1 MKTARWNRLMS
12 ALVIAASTGMGC
24 FSFLYPFFL
33 PNFEQ
38 TPSPASIRIG
48 EMPLMMTL
56 VLGFCVI
63 ALLYEAQ
70 QSASNARLVAL
81 MGVLVALNSVLRYL
95 ELAVPG
101 PGGFSPI
108 FFLIILAGYLY
119 GAKFGF
125 LMGAMTLFVSA
136 ILTGGIGP
144 WLPSQMF
151 TAGWVGMSAASLT
164 PSIKWLGWEEKRGEI
179 IVLAIFGALW
189 GFLYGA
195 IMNLWSWPF
204 IIGPAD
210 QYWQPGISLS
220 ETLARYGMFYVLTSL
235 IWDLGRAFGNVL
247 LIIFFA
253 PATLRVLR
261 RFHERFTFVYIPAE
275 G

>member
-1 MKTARWNRLMS
+1 MRRLRLERLLS
-12 ALVIAASTGMGC
+12 HSVIAASTLLGC
-24 FSFLYPFFL
+24 LSFLYPFFL

-38 TPSPASIRIG
+38 TPSPAGVRLS
-48 EMPLMMTL
+48 EMPLTMTL
-56 VLGFCVI
+56 ILGLCVI
-63 ALLYEAQ
+63 ALLYESQ
-70 QSASNARLVAL
+70 QSAANARLVAL
-81 MGVLVALNSVLRYL
+81 MGVLVALNSILRYV

-136 ILTGGIGP
+136 IITGGVGP

-151 TAGWVGMSAASLT
+151 TAGWVGMSAAILSPLT
-164 PSIKWLGWEEKRGEI
+164 RSLGWEEKRGEI
-179 IVLAIFGALW
+179 AVLAIFGAFW
-189 GFLYGA
+189 GLLYGA

-204 IIGPAD
+204 LIGPTD
-210 QYWQPGISLS
+210 QYWQPGIPFSQ
-220 ETLARYGMFYVLTSL
+220 TIARYGMFYFLTSL
-235 IWDLGRAFGNVL
+235 VWDLGRSFGNVL
-247 LIIFFA
+247 LIGLFA

-261 RFHERFTFVYIPAE
+261 RFRERFTFVYVATE
-275 G
+275 V